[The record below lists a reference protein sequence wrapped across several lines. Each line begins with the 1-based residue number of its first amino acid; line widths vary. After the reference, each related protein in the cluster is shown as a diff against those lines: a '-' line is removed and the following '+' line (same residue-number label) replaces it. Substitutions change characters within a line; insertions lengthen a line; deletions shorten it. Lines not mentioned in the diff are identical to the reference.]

1 MGDHAQEMERTR
13 VIRIC
18 LAGQAVEPLGLAETT
33 GAMLRHRRRQ
43 RLFGTA
49 AGVHE
54 DISKGFTS
62 VAGPIAPK
70 AKVDLAGAAVDPD
83 RLIARQRARRPV
95 RRIACDV
102 RGRMKN
108 QRTSIIWW
116 RQS

>member
-1 MGDHAQEMERTR
+1 MGAYTQEMERTR

-18 LAGQAVEPLGLAETT
+18 LAGPAVEPFGPAATT
-33 GAMLRHRRRQ
+33 GAMLRQRPRQ

-70 AKVDLAGAAVDPD
+70 TKVDLAGAAVDPD
-83 RLIARQRARRPV
+83 RLIAGQRARRPV

-108 QRTSIIWW
+108 QRTPILWW
-116 RQS
+116 